1 MERRESWTPRG
12 DWSACRESE
21 PVATQ
26 RELCEKRA
34 AGVRRTGVEA
44 PGRAAC
50 AGARLGGGDL
60 CLQLPLQGGHSA
72 GGRRDTRA
80 FQLPTH
86 CGRGDSPAAGPRPAA
101 PADPGGRQ
109 DRSGRGLVGG
119 SLLWRQRAWG
129 EETRCLGPGWNSRQ
143 LRSLGNLN
151 LPRWGRPQL
160 NMLQGWDWVR
170 KGPKETDGKA
180 CSPGRRHDFP
190 PLGPSL
196 CTGTPRNRIPSVLF
210 SFWGVL
216 PLLARPG
223 ICRWA
228 FQERFARRQRR
239 ADPLW
244 DRYRF

>member
-1 MERRESWTPRG
+1 MKLKEKKKKKKKEKRGCKCKWSGGNLELHAGIGQPAGRVSQWPRSGSSARNAQRGSGGLGWKPPGERR
-12 DWSACRESE
+12 
-21 PVATQ
+21 V
-26 RELCEKRA
+26 L
-34 AGVRRTGVEA
+34 
-44 PGRAAC
+44 GRAW
-50 AGARLGGGDL
+50 GGGDL
-60 CLQLPLQGGHSA
+60 CRQLPLQGGHSA

-160 NMLQGWDWVR
+160 NMLQGWD
-170 KGPKETDGKA
+170 
-180 CSPGRRHDFP
+180 
-190 PLGPSL
+190 
-196 CTGTPRNRIPSVLF
+196 
-210 SFWGVL
+210 
-216 PLLARPG
+216 
-223 ICRWA
+223 
-228 FQERFARRQRR
+228 
-239 ADPLW
+239 
-244 DRYRF
+244 